1 MEEGLLKN
9 IDNLKINTKNKVSD
23 KEDLL
28 MKQLT
33 CYFNNI
39 KNINYMIP
47 IIQSTSKIS
56 LRMIDWFIT
65 NYAKSK
71 NIRYISNNSNFRVHH
86 NYKSQLKAYSKKRF
100 DPFCR
105 RERIAFQYNFLNI
118 ENICDNNNK
127 LVYIYSNENMFI
139 NESNIIWSDFKSKF
153 NNNIKEININDIN
166 DINNNEN
173 NILENIKNLNLPVI
187 IKIDSLSNITEYT
200 FDKLDYNKLINFC
213 QETIITTVGQL
224 NFFRWSIDNSVLDYI
239 DNNYNLIEQD
249 MIINGKKSAKDK
261 KKIRKKKIDNIINIT
276 VKFD

>member
-1 MEEGLLKN
+1 MEEQLLTDIN
-9 IDNLKINTKNKVSD
+9 NVKINDENKVAD

-33 CYFNNI
+33 QYFNNI
-39 KNINYMIP
+39 KNINSMIP
-47 IIQSTSKIS
+47 IIQSTSQIS

-65 NYAKSK
+65 NYAKTK
-71 NIRYISNNSNFRVHH
+71 NISYICNNKNFRVHQ

-118 ENICDNNNK
+118 KNNNESNNK
-127 LVYIYSNENMFI
+127 LIYIYSNDNMFV
-139 NESNIIWSDFKSKF
+139 NNSKLIWDGFKLKF
-153 NNNIKEININDIN
+153 KNNIKEININNLSNN
-166 DINNNEN
+166 DNNLIEK
-173 NILENIKNLNLPVI
+173 IKDLNLPVI
-187 IKIDSLSNITEYT
+187 VKVDSLANINEYT
-200 FDKLDYNKLINFC
+200 FDKLDYSNLINFC

-224 NFFRWSIDNSVLDYI
+224 NFFRWAIDSNILKYI
-239 DNNYNLIEQD
+239 TDNYYLIEED

-261 KKIRKKKIDNIINIT
+261 KKIRKKNLDNIISIT

>member
-1 MEEGLLKN
+1 MEEVLLKN
-9 IDNLKINTKNKVSD
+9 IDDLELNTEYKVAD

-33 CYFNNI
+33 QYFNNI

-153 NNNIKEININDIN
+153 NNNIKEININN
-166 DINNNEN
+166 INNNEI

-187 IKIDSLSNITEYT
+187 VKIDSLSNITEYT

-261 KKIRKKKIDNIINIT
+261 KKIRKKKLDNIINIT

>member
-1 MEEGLLKN
+1 MEEQLLTDIN
-9 IDNLKINTKNKVSD
+9 NVKINDENKVAD

-33 CYFNNI
+33 QYFNNI
-39 KNINYMIP
+39 KNINSMIP
-47 IIQSTSKIS
+47 IIQSTSQIS

-65 NYAKSK
+65 NYAKTK
-71 NIRYISNNSNFRVHH
+71 NISYICNNKNFRVHQ

-118 ENICDNNNK
+118 ENNNECNNK
-127 LVYIYSNENMFI
+127 LVYIYSNDNMFV
-139 NESNIIWSDFKSKF
+139 NDSKVIWDEFKLTFK
-153 NNNIKEININDIN
+153 NNIKEININNLSNN
-166 DINNNEN
+166 DNNLIEK
-173 NILENIKNLNLPVI
+173 IKDLNLPVI
-187 IKIDSLSNITEYT
+187 VKVDSLSNINEYT
-200 FDKLDYNKLINFC
+200 FDKLDYNNLVNFC

-224 NFFRWSIDNSVLDYI
+224 NFFRWAIDSNILKYI
-239 DNNYNLIEQD
+239 TDNYYLIEED

-261 KKIRKKKIDNIINIT
+261 KKIRKKNLDNIISIT